1 MGFLAPWVL
10 LALLGLPL
18 LVALYRRGVLGQS
31 RAFAAYPEAQALL
44 PAQAHNPGRLHLPA
58 VLYLGAVALGLLA
71 LARPTLPLPA
81 AENLAGVVLAI
92 ETGWSMRSTDIA
104 PNRLEATQQAA
115 RALVEGL
122 PASIPVGIAVFSSYG
137 VPMLP
142 LTLERQR
149 VYEAL
154 QNLEL
159 GDGYSFTYGLLA
171 ALEALPDAAG
181 EGRPG
186 VIVLFSHGHDNSG
199 NDPLEIAAEAARRG
213 IRIHTIGVGTHGHNF
228 DDDVLK
234 QVADRSGGRY
244 YPIFS
249 AADLRDAHR
258 DLGRVIAVRPRPTE
272 VSALFSL
279 AAASLLGLSLGVAF
293 ARRRVV

>member
-18 LVALYRRGVLGQS
+18 LVMLYRRGVLGRS

-44 PAQAHNPGRLHLPA
+44 HAQAHNPGRLHLPA
-58 VLYLGAVALGLLA
+58 LLYLGAVALGLLA

-81 AENLAGVVLAI
+81 AENLAGAMLAI
-92 ETGWSMRSTDIA
+92 ETGRSMRSTDIA

-115 RALVEGL
+115 RALVEAL

-137 VPMLP
+137 VSMLP

-159 GDGYSFTYGLLA
+159 GDGYPFIYGLLA
-171 ALEALPDAAG
+171 ALEALPRRCQRGPTRRDCALLA
-181 EGRPG
+181 RPRQ
-186 VIVLFSHGHDNSG
+186 LRQRPARDR
-199 NDPLEIAAEAARRG
+199 RRG

>member
-44 PAQAHNPGRLHLPA
+44 RAQAHNPGRLHLPA
-58 VLYLGAVALGLLA
+58 LLYLGAVALGLLA

-81 AENLAGVVLAI
+81 AENLAGVMLAI

-115 RALVEGL
+115 RALVEAL

-159 GDGYSFTYGLLA
+159 GDGYSFTYGLLS

-213 IRIHTIGVGTHGHNF
+213 IRIHAIGVGTHGHNF

-249 AADLRDAHR
+249 ATDLRDAHR

>member
-18 LVALYRRGVLGQS
+18 LVALYRRGVLGRS

-44 PAQAHNPGRLHLPA
+44 HAQAHNPGRLHLPA
-58 VLYLGAVALGLLA
+58 LLYLGAVALGLLA

-81 AENLAGVVLAI
+81 AENLAGVMLAV

-115 RALVEGL
+115 RALVEAL
-122 PASIPVGIAVFSSYG
+122 PASIPVGVAVFSNYG
-137 VPMLP
+137 VPVLP

-159 GDGYSFTYGLLA
+159 GDGYSFTYGLLT

-213 IRIHTIGVGTHGHNF
+213 IRIHTVGVGTHGHNF

-249 AADLRDAHR
+249 ATDLRDAHR

>member
-18 LVALYRRGVLGQS
+18 LVALYRRGVLGHS